1 MIVAKLDR
9 LGRDV
14 HFISGLLA
22 NRVSLIVTELGR
34 DSGPFTL
41 HIYPALAL
49 KERALISAR
58 TKAAL
63 KAAKAR
69 GVKLG
74 NPNAREALV
83 SARAH
88 RWGDTTA
95 NRAVALKAIKESLAS
110 GIASARGIARELSA
124 RRIPT
129 LSGNTNGHRP
139 KCSGCSRPEGLHQ
152 HRRCGACLAAEH
164 RHGGFNLGGAVN
176 NGFDRLDR
184 EPLNLPKP
192 TSAPSSVHDRRRPG
206 LGLVVAESARR
217 FGVDHDGRAIRGRNP
232 PASRRHC

>member
-1 MIVAKLDR
+1 M
-9 LGRDV
+9 
-14 HFISGLLA
+14 A
-22 NRVSLIVTELGR
+22 NRVSLIVTELGS

-74 NPNAREALV
+74 NPNAREALI

-95 NRAVALKAIKESLAS
+95 NRAAALKAIKEILAS

-129 LSGNTNGHRP
+129 PSGNTKWAP
-139 KCSGCSRPEGLHQ
+139 AQ
-152 HRRCGACLAAEH
+152 
-164 RHGGFNLGGAVN
+164 VQ
-176 NGFDRLDR
+176 RL
-184 EPLNLPKP
+184 LK
-192 TSAPSSVHDRRRPG
+192 A
-206 LGLVVAESARR
+206 
-217 FGVDHDGRAIRGRNP
+217 
-232 PASRRHC
+232 